1 MTQAMALED
10 TDWHE
15 DAVATILG
23 LANKNLM
30 FTADDLV
37 REMRKPPHPNMTGA
51 AFTAARTLGYIRSV
65 GYQQSTTKSRNKGVI
80 RVWTRC
86 TERKS

>member
-15 DAVATILG
+15 DAVSTIVALSF
-23 LANKNLM
+23 NNLM
-30 FTADDLV
+30 FTADDLA

-51 AFTAARTLGYIRSV
+51 AFTAARALGYIRAV
-65 GYQQSTTKSRNKGVI
+65 GYQQSATKSRNKGVV
-80 RVWTRC
+80 RVWTRI
-86 TERKS
+86 ERKP